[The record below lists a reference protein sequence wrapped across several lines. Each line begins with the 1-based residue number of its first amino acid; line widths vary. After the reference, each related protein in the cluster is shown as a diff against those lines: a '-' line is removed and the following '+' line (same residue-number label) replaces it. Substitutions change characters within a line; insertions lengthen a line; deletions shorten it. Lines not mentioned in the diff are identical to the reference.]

1 MAQCVKSTTKSRP
14 GGGPQGSSLGLWS
27 FLSQTNDNPE
37 DNSDENMFK
46 FVDDKT
52 TLEIINL
59 LSIGM
64 ASHNIKASVPS
75 NILTSNLV
83 ISNNNL
89 KTQEHLHRI
98 SEWTKDKKMKLNVE
112 KTKNII
118 KYITQVG
125 VPQRGA
131 HQERGEDPHGGHAR
145 DRRQN
150 SLGELMLCFWR
161 AILSP
166 TTRRP
171 DRKKDHH
178 GRLPHRHG
186 QRLWEEAHQHPRQG

>member
-83 ISNNNL
+83 
-89 KTQEHLHRI
+89 E
-98 SEWTKDKKMKLNVE
+98 
-112 KTKNII
+112 
-118 KYITQVG
+118 
-125 VPQRGA
+125 
-131 HQERGEDPHGGHAR
+131 
-145 DRRQN
+145 
-150 SLGELMLCFWR
+150 F
-161 AILSP
+161 
-166 TTRRP
+166 
-171 DRKKDHH
+171 
-178 GRLPHRHG
+178 
-186 QRLWEEAHQHPRQG
+186 